1 LFYEALILM
10 VLTLVV
16 NVLAQMLVSRF
27 QQVE

>member
-1 LFYEALILM
+1 LILM

-16 NVLAQMLVSRF
+16 NMLAQALVSRF